1 MIKIIFIIFFFS
13 VLYIVKTLD
22 YEKSNYI
29 FALKIL
35 LIIIFYKILFE

>member
-1 MIKIIFIIFFFS
+1 MIKIIFIIFS
-13 VLYIVKTLD
+13 VLYIVKSLD

-35 LIIIFYKILFE
+35 LIIIFYKILFG